1 MSVFTLLLLTAVS
14 FLVLYTQRS
23 SLASQP
29 TSVWR
34 EKSDDRVL
42 FRIFCLGGKIRVE
55 IDGGQGSAAEGR
67 CFLGGSGGMPPRKFL
82 KF

>member
-1 MSVFTLLLLTAVS
+1 M
-14 FLVLYTQRS
+14 
-23 SLASQP
+23 
-29 TSVWR
+29 WR

-67 CFLGGSGGMPPRKFL
+67 CFLGGSGGMPPRKYLVMYYVISLAKYFM
-82 KF
+82 